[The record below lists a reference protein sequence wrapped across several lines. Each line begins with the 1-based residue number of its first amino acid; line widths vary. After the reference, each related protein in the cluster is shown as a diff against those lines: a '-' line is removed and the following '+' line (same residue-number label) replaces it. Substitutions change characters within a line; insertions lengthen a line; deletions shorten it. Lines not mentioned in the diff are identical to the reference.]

1 MWPRGLAHSS
11 SCSLASRARARQRR
25 RQRPR
30 DTLCP
35 RGGLGDATEGAR
47 TAHSSGACH
56 RATPAQ
62 RAIDPASQPTAEQPS
77 AAPCL
82 ESAANPRT
90 AVEGLLEISRAT
102 IYTCISKHM
111 YVFEDRE
118 FRNSNVAAAIPA
130 STTPRRPRGLAGA
143 CPPVADRTR
152 PTSPR
157 TTWAEAEAAP
167 APRVPA
173 EPVSPTH
180 RGPPHLM
187 GCAGLD
193 ILRHGSHTG

>member
-47 TAHSSGACH
+47 TARSSGACH

-62 RAIDPASQPTAEQPS
+62 RAIDPASQPTEEQPS

-102 IYTCISKHM
+102 IYIHVYPSTCMSLKTVSSEIQMLRPPSLPAPLPG
-111 YVFEDRE
+111 DRE
-118 FRNSNVAAAIPA
+118 ASRGLAPRSPIERAPPA
-130 STTPRRPRGLAGA
+130 HAPPGPRPRRPRPQGFQRSQFRRRIEA
-143 CPPVADRTR
+143 PP
-152 PTSPR
+152 
-157 TTWAEAEAAP
+157 
-167 APRVPA
+167 
-173 EPVSPTH
+173 
-180 RGPPHLM
+180 
-187 GCAGLD
+187 
-193 ILRHGSHTG
+193 I